1 MIWRE
6 QRREKA
12 EEGEK
17 GEDEKKGEIARSV
30 DVRVASGQGVPLFT
44 CEALMT
50 PSAEIKF
57 WSDLGLTFQK
67 IRMRLC

>member
-1 MIWRE
+1 MK
-6 QRREKA
+6 RRE
-12 EEGEK
+12 EEEKGEK
-17 GEDEKKGEIARSV
+17 GEDEKKVGEIARSV